1 MADIDIERK
10 KKSPLPWVLGLLA
23 LALLAFLLMRGCSDD
38 DPEPATVVTDTTT
51 FTDTTTPM
59 ASPATDTTAMGAA
72 GAAGAGAAGAA
83 AAAAAGA
90 GWIGTVMAGTNAGQ
104 TTGGD
109 GMVPETPSDRGFW
122 IEENGQRV
130 FAILAEPMEQI
141 KDVDPGQR
149 VRISNARVM
158 RGSDASQIPQDVDA
172 EARQTAQGQP
182 YFLLVPAS
190 GVIITSGGNT
200 TPD

>member
-10 KKSPLPWVLGLLA
+10 KKSPLPWILGLLA

-38 DPEPATVVTDTTT
+38 DPEPAVVATDTTT
-51 FTDTTTPM
+51 FTDTTMGAAPM

-72 GAAGAGAAGAA
+72 AAAGAG
-83 AAAAAGA
+83 AAGA

-141 KDVDPGQR
+141 KDIDPGQR

-158 RGSDASQIPQDVDA
+158 RGSEAAQIPQDVDA
-172 EARQTAQGQP
+172 EARQTAQGQQ

-190 GVIITSGGNT
+190 GVVITSGGNT